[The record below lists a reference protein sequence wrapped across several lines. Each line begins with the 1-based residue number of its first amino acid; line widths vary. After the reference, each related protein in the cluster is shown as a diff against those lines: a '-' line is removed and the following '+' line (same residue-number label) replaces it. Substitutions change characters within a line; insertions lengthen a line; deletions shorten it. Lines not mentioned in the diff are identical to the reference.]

1 MAGHTAGEPLECF
14 SIPIVLEKEVD
25 IDPQGNPITDPDG
38 KPHYRCGFKIGGGID
53 QDPSQ
58 SPQGYPDKG
67 VYVTYIHDNSPAH
80 RCGLQLHDKILQ
92 VNGKDFTLVTH
103 KQAVESIRKKP
114 LLKMLIYRKGVPQ
127 LHKGGPVGYQ
137 HMNQPSHNTQFQAYP
152 DQLEHHHGNMGS
164 GPGGHPHYH
173 GSQDYME
180 RHMGPSD
187 KWG

>member
-1 MAGHTAGEPLECF
+1 MAGEPLECF
-14 SIPIVLEKEVD
+14 SIPIVLEKEQD
-25 IDPQGNPITDPDG
+25 FDQQGNPLIDPDG
-38 KPHYRCGFKIGGGID
+38 KPRYRCGFKIGGGID

-114 LLKMLIYRKGVPQ
+114 VLKMLIYRKGVPQ
-127 LHKGGPVGYQ
+127 LHKGGPAGYQ
-137 HMNQPSHNTQFQAYP
+137 HMNQPGHNTQFQAYP
-152 DQLEHHHGNMGS
+152 DQLEHHRGNMGP
-164 GPGGHPHYH
+164 GPGHHPQYS
-173 GSQDYME
+173 GTPDYME
-180 RHMGPSD
+180 RHMGSTG